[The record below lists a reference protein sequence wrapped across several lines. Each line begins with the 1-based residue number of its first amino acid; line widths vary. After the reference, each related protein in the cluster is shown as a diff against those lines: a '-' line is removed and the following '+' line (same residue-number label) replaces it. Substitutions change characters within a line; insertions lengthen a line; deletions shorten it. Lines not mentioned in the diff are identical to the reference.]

1 MQEHKYKHR
10 HSHKKD
16 GIDNF
21 REQSLK
27 AIQRKKLYAKV
38 AYIVGVHHCYY
49 NDSIGIRRLLHRQ
62 ISLRVSCKNHAGEHL
77 KILI

>member
-16 GIDNF
+16 GIDT
-21 REQSLK
+21 LK

-38 AYIVGVHHCYY
+38 AYIVVFTIAIIMMALAFAAYFI
-49 NDSIGIRRLLHRQ
+49 DR
-62 ISLRVSCKNHAGEHL
+62 
-77 KILI
+77 

>member
-16 GIDNF
+16 GIDTF
-21 REQSLK
+21 RKQSLK

-38 AYIVGVHHCYY
+38 AYIVVFTIAIIMMALAFAAYFI
-49 NDSIGIRRLLHRQ
+49 DR
-62 ISLRVSCKNHAGEHL
+62 
-77 KILI
+77 

>member
-1 MQEHKYKHR
+1 MQKHKYEHR

-16 GIDNF
+16 GIDAF

-38 AYIVGVHHCYY
+38 AYIVVFT
-49 NDSIGIRRLLHRQ
+49 IAIIMIAL
-62 ISLRVSCKNHAGEHL
+62 AFAA
-77 KILI
+77 

>member
-16 GIDNF
+16 GIDTF

-38 AYIVGVHHCYY
+38 AYIVVFTSAIIMIALAFAAYFI
-49 NDSIGIRRLLHRQ
+49 DR
-62 ISLRVSCKNHAGEHL
+62 
-77 KILI
+77 

>member
-1 MQEHKYKHR
+1 MQEHKYKHS

-16 GIDNF
+16 GIDTF

-38 AYIVGVHHCYY
+38 AYIVVFTIAIIMIALAFAAYFI
-49 NDSIGIRRLLHRQ
+49 DR
-62 ISLRVSCKNHAGEHL
+62 
-77 KILI
+77 

>member
-16 GIDNF
+16 GIDTF

-38 AYIVGVHHCYY
+38 AYIMVFTIAIIMMALAFAAYFI
-49 NDSIGIRRLLHRQ
+49 DR
-62 ISLRVSCKNHAGEHL
+62 
-77 KILI
+77 

>member
-16 GIDNF
+16 DIDTF

-38 AYIVGVHHCYY
+38 AYIVVFTIAIIMIALAFAAYFI
-49 NDSIGIRRLLHRQ
+49 DR
-62 ISLRVSCKNHAGEHL
+62 
-77 KILI
+77 

>member
-16 GIDNF
+16 GIDTF

-38 AYIVGVHHCYY
+38 AYIVIFTIAIIMMALVFAAYF
-49 NDSIGIRRLLHRQ
+49 IGR
-62 ISLRVSCKNHAGEHL
+62 
-77 KILI
+77 

>member
-16 GIDNF
+16 GIDTF

-38 AYIVGVHHCYY
+38 AYIVVFTIAIIMMALAFAAYFIDRSACVFLARTTQE
-49 NDSIGIRRLLHRQ
+49 NT
-62 ISLRVSCKNHAGEHL
+62 
-77 KILI
+77 

>member
-16 GIDNF
+16 GIDTF

-38 AYIVGVHHCYY
+38 AYIVVFTIAIIMIALAFAAYFI
-49 NDSIGIRRLLHRQ
+49 DS
-62 ISLRVSCKNHAGEHL
+62 
-77 KILI
+77 

>member
-16 GIDNF
+16 GIDTF

-27 AIQRKKLYAKV
+27 AIQRKKLYPKV
-38 AYIVGVHHCYY
+38 AYIVVFTIAIIMIALAFAAYFI
-49 NDSIGIRRLLHRQ
+49 DR
-62 ISLRVSCKNHAGEHL
+62 
-77 KILI
+77 

>member
-16 GIDNF
+16 GIDTF
-21 REQSLK
+21 REQSPK

-38 AYIVGVHHCYY
+38 AYIVVFTIAIIMMTMAFAAYFI
-49 NDSIGIRRLLHRQ
+49 DR
-62 ISLRVSCKNHAGEHL
+62 
-77 KILI
+77 

>member
-16 GIDNF
+16 GIDTF

-38 AYIVGVHHCYY
+38 AYIVVVTIAIIMIALAFAAYFI
-49 NDSIGIRRLLHRQ
+49 DR
-62 ISLRVSCKNHAGEHL
+62 
-77 KILI
+77 

>member
-10 HSHKKD
+10 YSHKKD
-16 GIDNF
+16 GIDTF

-38 AYIVGVHHCYY
+38 AYIVVFTIAIIMIALAFAAYFI
-49 NDSIGIRRLLHRQ
+49 DR
-62 ISLRVSCKNHAGEHL
+62 
-77 KILI
+77 

>member
-16 GIDNF
+16 GIDTF

-27 AIQRKKLYAKV
+27 AIQRKKLYTKV
-38 AYIVGVHHCYY
+38 AYIVVFTIAIIMIALAFAAYFI
-49 NDSIGIRRLLHRQ
+49 DR
-62 ISLRVSCKNHAGEHL
+62 
-77 KILI
+77 

>member
-16 GIDNF
+16 GIDTF

-38 AYIVGVHHCYY
+38 AYIVVFT
-49 NDSIGIRRLLHRQ
+49 I
-62 ISLRVSCKNHAGEHL
+62 A
-77 KILI
+77 LIMMALAFAAYFIDR

>member
-16 GIDNF
+16 GIDAF

-38 AYIVGVHHCYY
+38 AYIVVFTIAIIMIALEFAAYFI
-49 NDSIGIRRLLHRQ
+49 DR
-62 ISLRVSCKNHAGEHL
+62 
-77 KILI
+77 

>member
-10 HSHKKD
+10 HSHNKD
-16 GIDNF
+16 GIDTF

-38 AYIVGVHHCYY
+38 AYIVVFTIAIIMIALAFAAYFI
-49 NDSIGIRRLLHRQ
+49 DR
-62 ISLRVSCKNHAGEHL
+62 
-77 KILI
+77 

>member
-10 HSHKKD
+10 QSHKKD
-16 GIDNF
+16 GIDTF

-38 AYIVGVHHCYY
+38 AYIVVFTIAIIMMTMAFAAYFI
-49 NDSIGIRRLLHRQ
+49 DR
-62 ISLRVSCKNHAGEHL
+62 
-77 KILI
+77 

>member
-16 GIDNF
+16 GIDTF

-38 AYIVGVHHCYY
+38 AYIVVFTIAIIMMALASAAYFI
-49 NDSIGIRRLLHRQ
+49 DR
-62 ISLRVSCKNHAGEHL
+62 
-77 KILI
+77 

>member
-16 GIDNF
+16 GIDTF

-38 AYIVGVHHCYY
+38 AYIVVFTIAITMIALAFAAYFI
-49 NDSIGIRRLLHRQ
+49 DR
-62 ISLRVSCKNHAGEHL
+62 
-77 KILI
+77 

>member
-16 GIDNF
+16 GIDTF

-27 AIQRKKLYAKV
+27 AIQRKELYAKV
-38 AYIVGVHHCYY
+38 AYIVVFTIAIIMIALAFAAYFI
-49 NDSIGIRRLLHRQ
+49 DR
-62 ISLRVSCKNHAGEHL
+62 
-77 KILI
+77 

>member
-16 GIDNF
+16 GIDTF

-38 AYIVGVHHCYY
+38 AYIVVF
-49 NDSIGIRRLLHRQ
+49 SIAIIMMALAFAAYF
-62 ISLRVSCKNHAGEHL
+62 IDK
-77 KILI
+77 

>member
-16 GIDNF
+16 GIDTF
-21 REQSLK
+21 REQSLM

-38 AYIVGVHHCYY
+38 AYIVVFTIAIIMMALAFAAYFI
-49 NDSIGIRRLLHRQ
+49 DR
-62 ISLRVSCKNHAGEHL
+62 
-77 KILI
+77 

>member
-16 GIDNF
+16 GIDTF

-27 AIQRKKLYAKV
+27 AYTKKEVVCKSC
-38 AYIVGVHHCYY
+38 IHRGVHHCYY
-49 NDSIGIRRLLHRQ
+49 NDSIGVRCLLHRQ
-62 ISLRVSCKNHAGEHL
+62 ISLRVSCQNHAGEHL
-77 KILI
+77 KY

>member
-16 GIDNF
+16 GIDTF
-21 REQSLK
+21 REQILK

-38 AYIVGVHHCYY
+38 AYIVVFTIAIIMIALAFAAYFI
-49 NDSIGIRRLLHRQ
+49 DR
-62 ISLRVSCKNHAGEHL
+62 
-77 KILI
+77 

>member
-16 GIDNF
+16 GIDTS

-38 AYIVGVHHCYY
+38 AYIVVFTIAIIMMALAFAAYFI
-49 NDSIGIRRLLHRQ
+49 DR
-62 ISLRVSCKNHAGEHL
+62 
-77 KILI
+77 

>member
-1 MQEHKYKHR
+1 MQEHKHKHS

-16 GIDNF
+16 GIDAF

-38 AYIVGVHHCYY
+38 AYIV
-49 NDSIGIRRLLHRQ
+49 
-62 ISLRVSCKNHAGEHL
+62 VSTIAIIMMAL
-77 KILI
+77 VFAAYFIDR

>member
-16 GIDNF
+16 GIDTF
-21 REQSLK
+21 SEQSLK

-38 AYIVGVHHCYY
+38 AYIVVFTIAIIMMTMAFAAYFI
-49 NDSIGIRRLLHRQ
+49 DR
-62 ISLRVSCKNHAGEHL
+62 
-77 KILI
+77 

>member
-16 GIDNF
+16 GIDTF

-27 AIQRKKLYAKV
+27 AIQRKKLYAK
-38 AYIVGVHHCYY
+38 
-49 NDSIGIRRLLHRQ
+49 
-62 ISLRVSCKNHAGEHL
+62 SCKNHAGEHL

>member
-16 GIDNF
+16 GIDTF
-21 REQSLK
+21 LEQSLK

-38 AYIVGVHHCYY
+38 AYIVVFTIAIIMMALAFAAYFI
-49 NDSIGIRRLLHRQ
+49 DR
-62 ISLRVSCKNHAGEHL
+62 
-77 KILI
+77 

>member
-16 GIDNF
+16 GIDTF

-38 AYIVGVHHCYY
+38 AYIVVFTIAIIMMTMAFAAYFI
-49 NDSIGIRRLLHRQ
+49 D
-62 ISLRVSCKNHAGEHL
+62 K
-77 KILI
+77 

>member
-16 GIDNF
+16 GIDTF

-27 AIQRKKLYAKV
+27 ATQRKKLYAKV
-38 AYIVGVHHCYY
+38 AYIVVFTIAIIMIALAFAAYFI
-49 NDSIGIRRLLHRQ
+49 DR
-62 ISLRVSCKNHAGEHL
+62 
-77 KILI
+77 

>member
-1 MQEHKYKHR
+1 MQEHKHKHR

-16 GIDNF
+16 GIDAF

-38 AYIVGVHHCYY
+38 AYIVVFTIAIIMIALALAAYFI
-49 NDSIGIRRLLHRQ
+49 DR
-62 ISLRVSCKNHAGEHL
+62 
-77 KILI
+77 

>member
-1 MQEHKYKHR
+1 MQKHKYEHR

-16 GIDNF
+16 GIDAF

-38 AYIVGVHHCYY
+38 AYIVVFTITIIMMALAFAAYFI
-49 NDSIGIRRLLHRQ
+49 DR
-62 ISLRVSCKNHAGEHL
+62 
-77 KILI
+77 

>member
-16 GIDNF
+16 GIDTF

-38 AYIVGVHHCYY
+38 AYIVVFTIAIIMMALTFAAYFI
-49 NDSIGIRRLLHRQ
+49 DR
-62 ISLRVSCKNHAGEHL
+62 
-77 KILI
+77 

>member
-16 GIDNF
+16 GIDTF

-38 AYIVGVHHCYY
+38 AYIVVFTIAIIMMALAFATYFI
-49 NDSIGIRRLLHRQ
+49 DR
-62 ISLRVSCKNHAGEHL
+62 
-77 KILI
+77 